1 MLTSG
6 QLLADRYRLSR
17 RIAVGGMGEVWE
29 AADTRLDRAVAVK
42 VLKPELCGDAEFL
55 HRFRTEARTTA
66 SLNHPG
72 IAGVHDYGETAAIPD
87 GPEDTAYLVMELVD
101 GEPLAAIIA
110 RLGRLTAD
118 ATLDILEQAGHA
130 LQAAHERGYVHRDVK
145 PGNILVMTDPNGKAT
160 VKITDFGIAKAADA
174 APVTRSGMVMGTAHY
189 IAPEQALGQEAE
201 PASDVYSLAVVGYE
215 CLIGHRPFLSEN
227 AVTVAMMHIRD
238 IAPPLPPDVPPTVR
252 ALIETTLVKDPRL
265 RYRNGGEFA
274 AAVTAVR
281 AGQPVPA
288 PSGVSV
294 AAHPGVPGFVPMGVG
309 PGGPGGPIGPLP
321 PPGPAST
328 TGPIMVAPLPIPM
341 QASGPPVLLTTPPRP
356 LGGGTMPPSAPV
368 PQPQHARRQTAHP
381 LWLVV
386 ALLVVLLVALG
397 VWAITE
403 VARHNS
409 GSGAPATPSQ
419 PYAAAGGPIG
429 TVSVQAHQYL
439 GQPADRTEAELREL
453 GLRTTLRATSA
464 GPVDPTR
471 CGVDAVTPA
480 GNVAIGTLVSV
491 TCTPAGN
498 TR

>member
-42 VLKPELCGDAEFL
+42 VLKPELCGNAEFL

-72 IAGVHDYGETAAIPD
+72 IAGVHDYGETAAEPD

-130 LQAAHERGYVHRDVK
+130 LQAAHERRYVHRDVK
-145 PGNILVMTDPNGKAT
+145 PGNILVMTDPNGKVT
-160 VKITDFGIAKAADA
+160 VKLTDFGIAKAADA

-189 IAPEQALGQEAE
+189 IAPEQALGEEAE

-215 CLIGHRPFLSEN
+215 CLVGHRPFLSEN

-238 IAPPLPPDVPPTVR
+238 MPPPLPPDVPPTVR
-252 ALIETTLVKDPRL
+252 ALIETTMVKDPRL

-274 AAVTAVR
+274 AAVASVR
-281 AGQPVPA
+281 AGQQVPA
-288 PSGVSV
+288 PSGLTV
-294 AAHPGVPGFVPMGVG
+294 AMSQGSHTALPGAVPMPVG
-309 PGGPGGPIGPLP
+309 PVG

-341 QASGPPVLLTTPPRP
+341 QSVGPPVMLSP
-356 LGGGTMPPSAPV
+356 LSPGTMPPSLPV
-368 PQPQHARRQTAHP
+368 PRPRQRQTAHP

-386 ALLVVLLVALG
+386 ALLVLLLVALG
-397 VWAITE
+397 VWALTQ
-403 VARHNS
+403 VGRH
-409 GSGAPATPSQ
+409 SGAGRPGPAPQ
-419 PYAAAGGPIG
+419 PHVAAHTAPIG
-429 TVSVQAHQYL
+429 GVSLLAHDFV
-439 GQPADRTEAELREL
+439 GQPADRTTDQLRKL
-453 GLRTTLRATSA
+453 VLRTTLKATSA
-464 GPVDPTR
+464 GPIDPTR
-471 CGVDAVTPA
+471 CGVAAVRQA
-480 GNVAIGTLVSV
+480 DRHQA
-491 TCTPAGN
+491 
-498 TR
+498 

>member
-42 VLKPELCGDAEFL
+42 VLKPELCGNAEFL

-72 IAGVHDYGETAAIPD
+72 IAGVHDYGETAAMPD

-101 GEPLAAIIA
+101 GEPLAAIIS

-130 LQAAHERGYVHRDVK
+130 LQAAHERRYVHRDVK
-145 PGNILVMTDPNGKAT
+145 PGNILVMTDPTGKVT
-160 VKITDFGIAKAADA
+160 VKLTDFGIAKAADA

-189 IAPEQALGQEAE
+189 LAPEQALGQEAE

-215 CLIGHRPFLSEN
+215 CLVGHRPFLSEN

-238 IAPPLPPDVPPTVR
+238 LAPPLPPDVPPPVR
-252 ALIETTLVKDPRL
+252 ALIETTMVKDPRL

-274 AAVTAVR
+274 AAVASVR

-288 PSGVSV
+288 PSGLSV
-294 AAHPGVPGFVPMGVG
+294 AMSPPQPARPGAVPMPVG
-309 PGGPGGPIGPLP
+309 PFG
-321 PPGPAST
+321 PPGSAST
-328 TGPIMVAPLPIPM
+328 TGPIMVAPLQIPM
-341 QASGPPVLLTTPPRP
+341 QSSGPPVMLSP
-356 LGGGTMPPSAPV
+356 LSPGTMPPSAPV
-368 PQPQHARRQTAHP
+368 PPPMARRGQTAHP

-386 ALLVVLLVALG
+386 ALLVLLLIGLG
-397 VWAITE
+397 VWALLQAT
-403 VARHNS
+403 RHNTA
-409 GSGAPATPSQ
+409 GQPGPTSQ
-419 PYAAAGGPIG
+419 HHAAAAA
-429 TVSVQAHQYL
+429 VSVQAHDFL
-439 GQPADRTEAELREL
+439 GQPADRTTTELREL
-453 GLRTTLRATSA
+453 VAAHREA
-464 GPVDPTR
+464 DPHQ
-471 CGVDAVTPA
+471 A
-480 GNVAIGTLVSV
+480 
-491 TCTPAGN
+491 
-498 TR
+498 

>member
-42 VLKPELCGDAEFL
+42 VLKPELCGNAEFL

-72 IAGVHDYGETAAIPD
+72 IAGVHDYGETAAVPD

-130 LQAAHERGYVHRDVK
+130 LQAAHERRYVHRDVK
-145 PGNILVMTDPNGKAT
+145 PGNILVMTDPTGKVT
-160 VKITDFGIAKAADA
+160 VKLTDFGIAKAADA
-174 APVTRSGMVMGTAHY
+174 APVTRSGLVMGTAHY

-215 CLIGHRPFLSEN
+215 CLVGHRPFLSEN

-238 IAPPLPPDVPPTVR
+238 LAPPLPPDVPPSVR
-252 ALIETTLVKDPRL
+252 TLIETTMVKDPRL

-274 AAVTAVR
+274 AAVAAVR
-281 AGQPVPA
+281 AGAPAPA
-288 PSGVSV
+288 PSGLTV
-294 AAHPGVPGFVPMGVG
+294 AMSQPMPVLPGAVPM
-309 PGGPGGPIGPLP
+309 PAGPLG
-321 PPGPAST
+321 PPGSAST
-328 TGPIMVAPLPIPM
+328 TGPIMVAPPPIPM
-341 QASGPPVLLTTPPRP
+341 QSSGPPIMLSP
-356 LGGGTMPPSAPV
+356 LSPGTMPPSAPV
-368 PQPQHARRQTAHP
+368 PRPGTRQRQTAHP

-386 ALLVVLLVALG
+386 ALLVLLLIALG
-397 VWAITE
+397 VWALTQ
-403 VARHNS
+403 VGRHTAAD
-409 GSGAPATPSQ
+409 GAVYVPA
-419 PYAAAGGPIG
+419 YDH
-429 TVSVQAHQYL
+429 V
-439 GQPADRTEAELREL
+439 GQPADTTTNQLRKL
-453 GLRTTLRATSA
+453 GPRTTLKATSA
-464 GPVDPTR
+464 GHSDWEHSVAAHREADPHQ
-471 CGVDAVTPA
+471 A
-480 GNVAIGTLVSV
+480 
-491 TCTPAGN
+491 
-498 TR
+498 

>member
-29 AADTRLDRAVAVK
+29 AADTRLDRNVAVK

-72 IAGVHDYGETAAIPD
+72 IAGVHDYGETAAVPD
-87 GPEDTAYLVMELVD
+87 GPQDTAYLVMELVD

-110 RLGRLTAD
+110 RLGRLTPD

-145 PGNILVMTDPNGKAT
+145 PGNILVMTDPNGKVT
-160 VKITDFGIAKAADA
+160 VKLTDFGIAKAADA

-238 IAPPLPPDVPPTVR
+238 VPPPLPPDVPPTVR
-252 ALIETTLVKDPRL
+252 ALIETTMVKDPRL

-274 AAVTAVR
+274 NAVAAVR
-281 AGQPVPA
+281 AGAPLPA
-288 PSGVSV
+288 PSGVTL
-294 AAHPGVPGFVPMGVG
+294 AAPMAAQPIPAGPGMVPMGVG
-309 PGGPGGPIGPLP
+309 PMSPVNPIGAIGPVGPGV

-328 TGPIMVAPLPIPM
+328 TGPIMVAPLVIPM
-341 QASGPPVLLTTPPRP
+341 QTGPR
-356 LGGGTMPPSAPV
+356 GGGTVPPSAPV
-368 PQPQHARRQTAHP
+368 PHPPPVVVPLRHRQPAHP

-386 ALLVVLLVALG
+386 ALLVVALVALG
-397 VWAITE
+397 VWALTE
-403 VARHNS
+403 IARHQNGT
-409 GSGAPATPSQ
+409 GSPAPT
-419 PYAAAGGPIG
+419 G
-429 TVSVQAHQYL
+429 TSVVLPPHEV
-439 GQPADRTEAELREL
+439 GQPADRTEVDLRKL
-453 GLRTTLRATSA
+453 GL
-464 GPVDPTR
+464 P
-471 CGVDAVTPA
+471 
-480 GNVAIGTLVSV
+480 
-491 TCTPAGN
+491 N

>member
-1 MLTSG
+1 VSVLTSG

-72 IAGVHDYGETAAIPD
+72 IAGVHDYGETAAVPD
-87 GPEDTAYLVMELVD
+87 GPQDTAYLVMELVD

-145 PGNILVMTDPNGKAT
+145 PGNILVMTEPAGKAT
-160 VKITDFGIAKAADA
+160 VKLTDFGIAKAADA

-238 IAPPLPPDVPPTVR
+238 MPPPLPPDVPPTVR

-265 RYRNGGEFA
+265 RYHNGGEFA
-274 AAVTAVR
+274 AAVAAVR

-294 AAHPGVPGFVPMGVG
+294 AAPQPMTGVPGMVPMPV
-309 PGGPGGPIGPLP
+309 GPIGPPP
-321 PPGPAST
+321 PPGPASM
-328 TGPIMVAPLPIPM
+328 TGPIMVAPPPIPM
-341 QASGPPVLLTTPPRP
+341 QASGPPPLLPSRSR
-356 LGGGTMPPSAPV
+356 GGGTMPPSAPV
-368 PQPQHARRQTAHP
+368 GLPPGVRPIRRRQQAHP

-386 ALLVVLLVALG
+386 AVLVVLLVALG
-397 VWAITE
+397 VWALTE
-403 VARHNS
+403 AARHANS
-409 GSGAPATPSQ
+409 SGMPA
-419 PYAAAGGPIG
+419 
-429 TVSVQAHQYL
+429 VSVTPQNYL
-439 GQPADRTEAELREL
+439 GQPADRTSVELRKL
-453 GLRTTLRATSA
+453 GLR
-464 GPVDPTR
+464 
-471 CGVDAVTPA
+471 
-480 GNVAIGTLVSV
+480 
-491 TCTPAGN
+491 
-498 TR
+498 